1 MPRTAITEALQAL
14 RAGRFVIV
22 VDDEDRENEGDLVI
36 AAEFATPEAL
46 NFMARVG
53 RGLICVALTGARV
66 DRRGLPL
73 MVPTARNGSGF
84 GTAFTLSV
92 EARQGVTTGISVH
105 DRARTIAALIDPVG
119 GPDDLVSPG
128 HTFPLRARD
137 GGVLER
143 GGQTEA
149 AVDLA
154 RLAGLTPAGVI
165 CEIMAEDGTMAR
177 RPALEAFAD
186 RHDLPLVSVAALCDY
201 RRAHG
206 DTRPGV
212 APPPAPVRR
221 IAETLLPT
229 AHGPFRLCAYTEVAR
244 PEREP
249 DLALVCG
256 DLAADSGSAPAPLVR
271 LHSECLTG
279 DVFGSRRCDC
289 GPQLDAALAAVA
301 AEERGVILY
310 LRQEGRGIGLL
321 AKLRAYALQ
330 EQGFDTVE
338 ANEQLGLPI
347 DAREYATAAAI
358 LRDLGMTRLR
368 LLTNNPDK
376 IAGLSSAGLA
386 VVERVPLVIAPSPDN
401 ARYLA
406 TKREKLGHLLDERA
420 AGDC

>member
-1 MPRTAITEALQAL
+1 MPHSTIADALRAL
-14 RAGRFVIV
+14 RAGRFVVV

-36 AAEFATPEAL
+36 AAEFATPEAI
-46 NFMARVG
+46 NFMAREG
-53 RGLICVALTGARV
+53 RGLICVALTGARL
-66 DRRGLPL
+66 DQLGLPL
-73 MVPTARNGSGF
+73 MVPHARNRSGF

-92 EARQGVTTGISVH
+92 EARQGVTTGISAH
-105 DRARTIAALIDPVG
+105 DRARTIAALIDPAS

-165 CEIMAEDGTMAR
+165 CEVMAEDGTMAR
-177 RPALEAFAD
+177 RPALEAFAA
-186 RHDLPLVSVAALCDY
+186 HHEIPLVSVAELRDY
-201 RRAHG
+201 RRSREEAHPLG
-206 DTRPGV
+206 EL
-212 APPPAPVRR
+212 APSPVLRV
-221 IAETLLPT
+221 AETHLPT
-229 AHGPFRLCAYTEVAR
+229 ALGSFRLFAYSEIGR

-249 DLALVCG
+249 DLALVRG
-256 DLAADSGSAPAPLVR
+256 DLAPDADAGRAPLVR

-279 DVFGSRRCDC
+279 DVFGSLRCDC

-301 AEERGVILY
+301 AADRGSILY

-358 LRDLGMTRLR
+358 LRDLGVTRLR

-376 IAGLSSAGLA
+376 IAGLAAAGLT
-386 VVERVPLVIAPSPDN
+386 VVERVPLVIAPAPDN

-406 TKREKLGHLLDERA
+406 TKRDRLGHLLSGEAIAD
-420 AGDC
+420 